1 MYEGNPPVT
10 RSTIVC
16 SLFLIALCRSRS
28 LDCRLNG
35 AIRIDDQLKFAV
47 DELSFRLGVAK
58 MTIRIAS
65 ILLASMLFANNA
77 AADAITLSGKDTAKP
92 PVFSVTGPWTM
103 DWSARSEFPLLA
115 SIEIR
120 LHDGETGEFI
130 GDVAEIKGTGSG
142 LKLFEDEGSFQVAVV
157 GTFVEWDITVQEI
170 DEAQAASL
178 KRSATQG
185 PTMVESARQA
195 SRLVPEG
202 SFQSWRPEGNQR
214 LLLFNDDG
222 IGWRVSFS
230 AVCPGLDSATGLSFV
245 MAADDGDL
253 GQYDSI
259 LLDDGTRCHFSEVLP
274 NLVQR

>member
-1 MYEGNPPVT
+1 
-10 RSTIVC
+10 
-16 SLFLIALCRSRS
+16 
-28 LDCRLNG
+28 
-35 AIRIDDQLKFAV
+35 
-47 DELSFRLGVAK
+47 
-58 MTIRIAS
+58 MTIRIAG
-65 ILLASMLFANNA
+65 ILLTSMLFANNA

-185 PTMVESARQA
+185 TTMVESARRA
-195 SRLVPEG
+195 SRSVPEG

-214 LLLFNDDG
+214 LLLFDDDG

-274 NLVQR
+274 NLLQR